1 MLADFALRA
10 AGHWSARGKAIPH
23 ALEAMDSDLA
33 EQFEGAFATLF
44 ATGDTVPVQALVD
57 VVLTPYGG
65 RLRAGYHQAAPSAWR
80 V

>member
-1 MLADFALRA
+1 
-10 AGHWSARGKAIPH
+10 
-23 ALEAMDSDLA
+23 MDSDLA